1 MTQNAILDLPA
12 GFDRIGRHLGMDGQD
27 VVALARELGTPLF
40 VFSERRLRGNAG
52 GFLRAARAGH
62 ARATVCYASKACSNL
77 NVLGIIR
84 EEGLSIEVNSGGEIA
99 KALAAGFAPAQ
110 MVFNGVAKSAPEL
123 ERAIALGIKAINA
136 DSPFELA
143 RIAGVAAS
151 LGRRAN
157 VSLRAVPGVAGGA
170 TPGIQTG
177 GADSKFGMTQ
187 DEIVAAIEIA
197 TAQRAH
203 LEIVGL
209 HIHIG
214 SQVVETD
221 AYLAGVAFAAEQAR
235 SIGERLGAP
244 LRHVNLGGG
253 YPTDYTHRG
262 RQGARNDVDQFAAAR
277 SAATMVSDVAAAAA
291 RAFGDGV
298 EILFEPGR
306 AIVADSAVLLTQVE
320 SMRRRGG
327 QPWLYLDAGY
337 NTLLDSTAVRWYF
350 HMMTANRLDDGA
362 EEQFRVVGPLCDS
375 ADCFFDVEGEYLLK
389 SLLKR
394 LPDLSAEQRDILRAE
409 VVRLPSTRRLAAR
422 TTPGDIVALFDVGA
436 YSLEEMFQYCGRLR
450 PAAVMIGLDGGIRTM
465 RVRDSDQD
473 LMVHERTAEA
483 S

>member
-1 MTQNAILDLPA
+1 MDLPT
-12 GFDRIGRHLGMDGQD
+12 GFARMGRHLGLDGRD
-27 VVALARELGTPLF
+27 LVALARELGTPLF

-62 ARATVCYASKACSNL
+62 RRATVCYASKACSNL
-77 NVLGIIR
+77 HVLRIIR
-84 EEGLSIEVNSGGEIA
+84 EEGLAIEVNSGGEIS
-99 KALAAGFAPAQ
+99 KALEGGFTPDQ
-110 MVFNGVAKSAPEL
+110 MVFNGVAKSVPEL
-123 ERAIALGIKAINA
+123 ERAIILGLKAINV
-136 DSPFELA
+136 DSPFELG
-143 RIAGVAAS
+143 RIAEIAAA
-151 LGRRAN
+151 LGRRAR

-177 GADSKFGMTQ
+177 GSNSKFGMTR
-187 DEIVAAIEIA
+187 DEIVAAVEIA
-197 TAQRAH
+197 RAERAH
-203 LEIVGL
+203 LETVGL

-235 SIGERLGAP
+235 TLGEQLGAP

-253 YPTDYTHRG
+253 YPTDYAHRG
-262 RQGARNDVDQFAAAR
+262 RQSARNDVDQFAAAR
-277 SAATMVSDVAAAAA
+277 SAAAMVGDVAAAAA
-291 RAFGDGV
+291 KAFGEDT

-306 AIVADSAVLLTQVE
+306 AIVADTAVLLTQVE
-320 SMRRRGG
+320 SLRRRAG

-350 HMMTANRLDDGA
+350 HMMTANRLDDAA
-362 EEQFRVVGPLCDS
+362 EDQFRVVGPLCDS

-389 SLLKR
+389 SLLQR
-394 LPDLSAEQRDILRAE
+394 LPDLSAEQRDILRTE
-409 VVRLPSTRRLAAR
+409 VVRLPATRRLAGGTA
-422 TTPGDIVALFDVGA
+422 PGDLVALFDVGA

-450 PAAVMIGLDGGIRTM
+450 PAAVMIGSDGSVRTIRA
-465 RVRDSDQD
+465 RDTDQD
-473 LMVHERTAEA
+473 LMAHERTVEA